1 MDIVAGCSPAP
12 MRVGGRGRPC
22 VGVRRGEPQGR
33 ASAHAACREP
43 ACAARGVST
52 AKADAK
58 SAACRHG
65 GRRRLRHAGA
75 QTSQW
80 SSWPRVASRATAILR
95 LGGSRE
101 AAAVHRWGQQAEAAD
116 HKSIAQE
123 RRATMHKLTC
133 SGSRLSS
140 DVPRF
145 RGASGPSRRSSTPAP
160 PTPCSTAPDAGRD
173 RSSAAG
179 ARRAAVALI
188 AGDASDARC
197 TRSCCRRPC
206 ACPSSGGRCRRT

>member
-123 RRATMHKLTC
+123 RRATMHRLTC
-133 SGSRLSS
+133 GQPMVQRRRDSDSAALAVLPAVLARQHRRRL
-140 DVPRF
+140 VPLRLT
-145 RGASGPSRRSSTPAP
+145 RAETEAAP
-160 PTPCSTAPDAGRD
+160 QEPDALRL
-173 RSSAAG
+173 R
-179 ARRAAVALI
+179 
-188 AGDASDARC
+188 
-197 TRSCCRRPC
+197 
-206 ACPSSGGRCRRT
+206 